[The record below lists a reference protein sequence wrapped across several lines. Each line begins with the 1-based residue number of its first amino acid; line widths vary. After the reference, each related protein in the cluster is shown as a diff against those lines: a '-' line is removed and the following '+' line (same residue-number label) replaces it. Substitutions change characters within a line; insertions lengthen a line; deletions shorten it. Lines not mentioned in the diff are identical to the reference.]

1 MRFGVLFKK
10 HFDHTDRVIK
20 ILNDFGCDFTLLDKE
35 FPKNID
41 FIICF
46 GGDGTVLRSVP
57 FALRYNVPIVGFNFG
72 KVGYLLNF
80 EFDDFEK
87 VIKILKEGKFTL
99 DTRKLLEVK
108 AYQGEQ
114 VVFNGLALNDA
125 VVFKTVTEKLI
136 YLKLNVDKG
145 DVYEAACDGM
155 IISTPTGSTAYSLA
169 AGGVIISPK
178 VPAIITTPITP
189 QVLNIRPMVYADSET
204 IEVKLLKFYP
214 ATLIVDGVK
223 ICELNPNDRVVVKKA
238 KEKIRFV
245 TGEKPC

>member
-1 MRFGVLFKK
+1 MRFGILFKK
-10 HFDHTDRVIK
+10 YFDHTDRVIK
-20 ILNDFGCDFTLLDKE
+20 LLDDFACDYTLIDKE
-35 FPKNID
+35 TPKNID

-80 EFDDFEK
+80 IFDDFEK
-87 VIKILKEGKFTL
+87 VIKILREGKYFL

-114 VVFNGLALNDA
+114 EIFNGLALNDA

-136 YLKLNVDKG
+136 YLKLSVGKG
-145 DVYEAACDGM
+145 EVYEASCDGT
-155 IISTPTGSTAYSLA
+155 IIGTPTGSTAYSLA

-189 QVLNIRPMVYADSET
+189 QHPNIRPMVFADSEV

-223 ICELNPNDRVVVKKA
+223 MCELNPNDSIVVKKA
-238 KEKIRFV
+238 IKEIQFV